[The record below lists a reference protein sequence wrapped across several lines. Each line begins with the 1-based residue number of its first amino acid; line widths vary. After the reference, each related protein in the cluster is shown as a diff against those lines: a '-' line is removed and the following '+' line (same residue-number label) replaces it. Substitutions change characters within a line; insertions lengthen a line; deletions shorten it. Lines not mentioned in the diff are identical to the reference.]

1 MSAPL
6 RRLVLPA
13 VVLALSLTACTG
25 TSTPTATVTVTEA
38 PRSSASSGDP
48 SAPTATTTTAAE
60 SSNAQVQSFIDA
72 LDAFVAYVRAWPGGD
87 LGDDPQFRQ
96 LKSAFVDAKRAI
108 NRTDLWLGENSAV
121 TAPGM
126 SISAGQAVT
135 IGQGSVRANATAVD
149 VDLDN
154 DDARL
159 TWEIEFSNGDDVTI
173 DADTGTVLDV
183 DIDD

>member
-1 MSAPL
+1 MSAHL

-13 VVLALSLTACTG
+13 AVVALTLTACTG

-38 PRSSASSGDP
+38 PQSTAASDDQ
-48 SAPTATTTTAAE
+48 SAPTATITAPAE
-60 SSNAQVQSFIDA
+60 SASAQVQSFIDA
-72 LDAFVAYVRAWPGGD
+72 LDAFVAYVQAWPGGD

-96 LKSAFVDAKRAI
+96 LKSAFVDAKRTI

-126 SISAGQAVT
+126 SISAGEAVT
-135 IGQGSVRANATAVD
+135 IGQGSVRANATPVD

-159 TWEIEFSNGDDVTI
+159 TWEIEYSNGDDVTI
-173 DADTGTVLDV
+173 DADTGAVLDV